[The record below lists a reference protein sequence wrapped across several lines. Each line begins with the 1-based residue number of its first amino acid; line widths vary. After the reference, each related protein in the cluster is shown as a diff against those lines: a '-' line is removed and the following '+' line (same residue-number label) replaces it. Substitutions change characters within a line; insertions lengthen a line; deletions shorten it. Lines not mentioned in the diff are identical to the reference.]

1 MTEEQPTSEGKC
13 VVEQVDSICTPQSAA
28 ELKPDPDNPLFWP
41 LGIKIMILTQ
51 VSLLAALGGLN
62 TATINPALVDLG
74 EEFGLTTVRASYQTT
89 VCIALNGI
97 APWLWIPL
105 ANKYGRRPI
114 YLFTTFLGFASALGC
129 AYATSFGTLI
139 LARVFNGFFPV
150 AFALG
155 ASTVTDLFFSHQR
168 GRAMGFFT
176 VVMSTGSH
184 VAPIVG
190 GLAGGY
196 LGWRWIFKLVSI
208 IDAIMLTTSLFCL
221 PETLYIQPEVA
232 GSVGDGTAI
241 RPEVRGPSSVQILPT
256 QFTKQT
262 YRKHLSFLSPLH
274 TSLPPLQ
281 PLRFLLNTLA
291 ISWYP
296 SIVLPALYYAT
307 NYGFASI
314 LPAVTVAAI
323 FHEAYHW
330 PTLTIGLTYGTALTL
345 GGILGE
351 FSAGWIVDLLLIR
364 AQRRHITLGK
374 PGSAPPEVRLTCIW
388 PGEILVPS
396 ALLIYG
402 FTLHYHSHVHWFA
415 PIFAIG
421 LGCFGLQIITTTCY
435 TYAIDCYK
443 GNSAEVAQVFNFT
456 RQIIGMT
463 FAFYAKNLGDEIGFQ
478 WLFVMYA
485 VLGGSLAFVGI
496 LLVMWRGERWREQ
509 IEARGWSR

>member
-1 MTEEQPTSEGKC
+1 MEDEKSTLQGKQFF
-13 VVEQVDSICTPQSAA
+13 EQVNSVGTFPSTGV
-28 ELKPDPDNPLFWP
+28 PRHDPDNPLLWP
-41 LGIKIMILTQ
+41 LWVKIMVLTQ

-74 EEFGLTTVRASYQTT
+74 EEFGLSTVRASYQTT
-89 VCIALNGI
+89 VCIALNGV

-129 AYATSFGTLI
+129 AYATSFGTLVV
-139 LARVFNGFFPV
+139 ARVFNGFFPV

-155 ASTVTDLFFSHQR
+155 ASTVTDLFPSHQR

-176 VVMSTGSH
+176 VIMSTGSH
-184 VAPIVG
+184 VAPICGGLVG
-190 GLAGGY
+190 GY
-196 LGWRWIFKLVSI
+196 FGWRWIFKFVSI
-208 IDAIMLTTSLFCL
+208 VDAIMFTTSLFCL
-221 PETLYIQPEVA
+221 PETLHARPDEA
-232 GSVGDGTAI
+232 EGAGDGQVAKSGAHSPPCMPDEHT
-241 RPEVRGPSSVQILPT
+241 P
-256 QFTKQT
+256 FNKQT
-262 YRKHLSFLSPLH
+262 YPSHLTLFSPLH
-274 TSLPPLQ
+274 RTLPTLQ
-281 PLRFLLNTLA
+281 PLHFLHNTLA

-296 SIVLPALYYAT
+296 SILLPALYYAT

-323 FHEAYHW
+323 FSEAYHW

-351 FSAGWIVDLLLIR
+351 FSAGWIVDTLLIR
-364 AQRRHITLGK
+364 AQRRHIASGK
-374 PGSAPPEVRLTCIW
+374 HGSVPPEVRLRCIW
-388 PGEILVPS
+388 PGEVIVTS

-402 FTLHYHSHVHWFA
+402 FTLHYHAQVHWFA

-435 TYAIDCYK
+435 TYSIDSYK
-443 GNSAEVAQVFNFT
+443 ENAAEVAQVYNFT

-463 FAFYAKNLGDEIGFQ
+463 FAFYAKELGDRIGFQ
-478 WLFVMYA
+478 WLFVFYA
-485 VLGGSLAFVGI
+485 GCGGGLAFVGI
-496 LLVMWRGERWREQ
+496 LLVMWRGERWRGVFK
-509 IEARGWSR
+509 ARRMKI